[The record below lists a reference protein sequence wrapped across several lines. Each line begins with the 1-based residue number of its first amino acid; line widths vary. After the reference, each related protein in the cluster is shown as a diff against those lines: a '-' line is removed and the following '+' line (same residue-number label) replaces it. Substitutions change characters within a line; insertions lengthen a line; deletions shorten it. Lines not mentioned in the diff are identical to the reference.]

1 MLFNELGIPE
11 EEFSFGRSKI
21 FIRNPRTVSEK
32 CLLQN
37 QALSPQDSIIH
48 YLLPTDFSTCSA
60 LIYCY
65 ECSIKKSAF

>member
-37 QALSPQDSIIH
+37 QALSPEDSFIH
-48 YLLPTDFSTCSA
+48 HLAPAGFSACSA
-60 LIYCY
+60 LIDYY
-65 ECSIKKSAF
+65 ECSIK